1 MKLLKNF
8 GYAWKGFNVA
18 VKDEPN
24 LKIHLAMAAIVIGMG
39 FYFKVSSVEWMVL
52 LILIGLVISLE
63 LINSAIENLTDL
75 VTKERLPLAGKV
87 KDIAAA
93 AVLTISVIALLVGI
107 IIFKKYIFE

>member
-63 LINSAIENLTDL
+63 LINSAIESLTDL